1 MKLSFDSIYYHVRDL
16 ERSVLFYSNVLG
28 FDLQSRD
35 VVARFLVDGV
45 LLELVPADQDESIS
59 GLGNARLCLGV
70 SDIEEARET
79 LRTRGVDVGEV
90 KHVNN
95 GSLAVF
101 SDPDG
106 NELALWQ
113 YHSRYQTTGEQLPDS
128 NEG

>member
-1 MKLSFDSIYYHVRDL
+1 MKLGFDSVYYHVRDL
-16 ERSVLFYSNVLG
+16 ERSVLFYSDVLG

-45 LLELVPADQDESIS
+45 LLELVPANQDQSIS
-59 GLGNARLCLGV
+59 GSGNARLCLGV
-70 SDIEEARET
+70 PDIEEAREA
-79 LRTRGVDVGEV
+79 LRAKGVDVGEV

-113 YHSRYQTTGEQLPDS
+113 YHSQYYAGGEQLPDS